1 MVGGSRR
8 GVALLGQ
15 KLHVTSVSR
24 VPVLNAS
31 HSQTTPRGWRTPLAP
46 PLAGY
51 RCTLRANYSSSR
63 RHGAGR
69 ASTWTRDV
77 IFLLA
82 GGAAASLGYAFGV
95 NDAGNHS
102 NELLEREPK
111 APTYATKAQLELVGG
126 HRTHEE
132 AIKF

>member
-8 GVALLGQ
+8 GVTLLGQ
-15 KLHVTSVSR
+15 ILHVSRVSR
-24 VPVLNAS
+24 VPVTNAS
-31 HSQTTPRGWRTPLAP
+31 RSQTTPLAP

-102 NELLEREPK
+102 NELLERKPK
-111 APTYATKAQLELVGG
+111 APTYATKAQLELVGS